1 MITADLFSRLLH
13 QPELLS
19 EVSTEELE
27 QLGNKYPWFGT
38 AHLLL
43 AAKMKQT
50 GNVSAHQQ
58 EQKAALFFNRSLL
71 FSNELKTYSNALK
84 EKASA
89 VSPATVL
96 TEDDR
101 LTDETDAALDAEVV
115 IETEDLT
122 EKELAPISDT
132 VLDAEVL
139 LEAETLK
146 EEMNAPVNDSVLDA
160 ETLLEAELIKE
171 ELYAPVT
178 DAVLDA
184 EVLVNVENEKEV
196 RLQQEVQETTA
207 NAEAIIESADAKETL
222 NVVPAISKPEP
233 LLVFEP
239 YHTVD
244 YFASQGIRLQEDK
257 LGNDRLGQQV
267 KSFTQWLKSMKKIY
281 VEEQQEL
288 NAKEEKAVVTKASE
302 SNQREEV
309 ITEAMADVLV
319 KQGKLP
325 QAIELYN
332 KLSLLHPEKSAYF
345 ATLIKELKS

>member
-13 QPELLS
+13 QPELLT

-27 QLGNKYPWFGT
+27 QLSNKYPWFGT

-50 GNVSAHQQ
+50 GHASTHQQ
-58 EQKAALFFNRSLL
+58 EQKAALFFNRTLL
-71 FSNELKTYSNALK
+71 FSNELKTYADALK
-84 EKASA
+84 EKAVA
-89 VSPATVL
+89 VAVPVIS
-96 TEDDR
+96 EDDR
-101 LTDETDAALDAEVV
+101 LTDEIDAALDAEAVV
-115 IETEDLT
+115 ETEVMT
-122 EKELAPISDT
+122 EEELAPVSDA
-132 VLDAEVL
+132 VLDAETL
-139 LEAETLK
+139 LEAETIK
-146 EEMNAPVNDSVLDA
+146 EELNAPVNDSVLDA
-160 ETLLEAELIKE
+160 ETILEAELIKE
-171 ELYAPVT
+171 ELDAPVT

-196 RLQQEVQETTA
+196 RLQQEEHETAA
-207 NAEAIIESADAKETL
+207 NAQAIIESAEAKESLTAE
-222 NVVPAISKPEP
+222 PAVTKPEP

-281 VEEQQEL
+281 VEEQKEL
-288 NAKEEKAVVTKASE
+288 NANEEKAVVTKASE